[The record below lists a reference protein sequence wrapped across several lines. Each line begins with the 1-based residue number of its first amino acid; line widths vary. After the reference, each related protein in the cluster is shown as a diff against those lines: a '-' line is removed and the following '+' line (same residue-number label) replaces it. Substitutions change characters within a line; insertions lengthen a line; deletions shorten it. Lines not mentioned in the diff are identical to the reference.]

1 MIRSVKWMFACI
13 VDRIS
18 LLRSISSRHIICIFD
33 AWSRSYFCG
42 YLYDDNWFRSSNPFA
57 RSLQYISRYTS
68 WTVFRSAI
76 VILHR
81 DLIFVKKAGRL
92 WLIAVGR
99 STTSFLIRA
108 FYSIY
113 FINYNHV
120 SLQPL
125 QFLIFCW
132 LKVVII
138 VHTSIT
144 AMPRRNNVSTSSWS
158 VYQFVKIKL
167 LTIVGL
173 CNSLKPTAAL
183 INCSNLR

>member
-1 MIRSVKWMFACI
+1 MIRSVKWMFTYI
-13 VDRIS
+13 VDRICWA
-18 LLRSISSRHIICIFD
+18 RSQADIICIFD
-33 AWSRSYFCG
+33 AWSISCFCG

-81 DLIFVKKAGRL
+81 DLIFVKKASRL
-92 WLIAVGR
+92 WLVAVGR
-99 STTSFLIRA
+99 STTSLFILA

-120 SLQPL
+120 SLQPP

-132 LKVVII
+132 PKVVII

-144 AMPRRNNVSTSSWS
+144 AIPRRNNANTSSWS
-158 VYQFVKIKL
+158 VCQNKI
-167 LTIVGL
+167 INHCG
-173 CNSLKPTAAL
+173 SL
-183 INCSNLR
+183 